1 MVFEYAQLRGTL
13 DGMDTTVITE
23 LAEYYEKEIGY
34 HIPERTPFVGKN
46 FNVTRAGIHAD
57 GLLKN
62 EEIYN
67 IFDTDK
73 FLKRP
78 PVSAVSNTSGLAGI
92 AHWINTYFRLKGDQA
107 LEKTSPLVIEI
118 KEWVDQEYADG
129 RVTVMTDEEL
139 LKEITS
145 VEKKLGISLAKMA
158 EAETEKDKK

>member
-73 FLKRP
+73 LLNRP
-78 PVSAVSNTSGLAGI
+78 VLVAAVSYTHLAR
-92 AHWINTYFRLKGDQA
+92 AN
-107 LEKTSPLVIEI
+107 
-118 KEWVDQEYADG
+118 
-129 RVTVMTDEEL
+129 
-139 LKEITS
+139 
-145 VEKKLGISLAKMA
+145 
-158 EAETEKDKK
+158 

>member
-1 MVFEYAQLRGTL
+1 M
-13 DGMDTTVITE
+13 
-23 LAEYYEKEIGY
+23 
-34 HIPERTPFVGKN
+34 
-46 FNVTRAGIHAD
+46 
-57 GLLKN
+57 
-62 EEIYN
+62 
-67 IFDTDK
+67 
-73 FLKRP
+73 
-78 PVSAVSNTSGLAGI
+78 SNTSGLAGI

-158 EAETEKDKK
+158 EEETEKDRK

>member
-34 HIPERTPFVGKN
+34 RIPPRTPFVGKN

-67 IFDTDK
+67 IFDTEK
-73 FLKRP
+73 FLNRP
-78 PVSAVSNTSGLAGI
+78 ALVAVSSTSGLAGI
-92 AHWINTYFRLKGDQA
+92 AHWMNTYFRLKGDHMVDKNS
-107 LEKTSPLVIEI
+107 ELVHMV
-118 KEWVDQEYADG
+118 KAWVDNEYESG
-129 RVTVMTDEEL
+129 RVTVLTDTEL
-139 LKEITS
+139 LKVIQDACERTGVQI
-145 VEKKLGISLAKMA
+145 VQ
-158 EAETEKDKK
+158 EA